1 MVHKNEGLSEYF
13 KNQGLLK
20 VLQTLKSK
28 GFQALIAGGAVRDA
42 IRGYKPHDFDIV
54 TDASVEQI
62 QKIFSYTIPVGIQF
76 GVLIVCIE
84 GQNFEVAQFRDEAD
98 YQDGRRP
105 SLVKPGTRESDARRR
120 DFTMNALFYDPISY
134 ELFDDVNGIT
144 DIQQK
149 IIRAVGNPIVR
160 FQEDHLRILRA
171 MRFQI
176 RTGFL
181 IEPRT
186 YQALIDLIPLSVQV
200 SNERI
205 ISELKK
211 CFESDHFLKF
221 VNEPYWPMFFTSWLD
236 LKLIRN
242 QLDTHKEIEYWQ
254 RITQTS
260 WILSLGFALY
270 NLGASIPEIRNQL
283 RKKIKSKQDWNMLN
297 QFLRGLDQQ
306 TCSVH
311 SLGEQ
316 LVMST
321 DSLVRLGME
330 YWVEQDSV
338 LKQIWRDWEQLGQ
351 VPPPQVKAHDLIP
364 LGIVPGSQ
372 LGEVLKKSYELQLLN
387 GLKDTQSILDCL
399 VNQGYIKKA

>member
-270 NLGASIPEIRNQL
+270 NLGASISEIRNQL